1 MAGKTNYMLKTGRT
15 LWFQKTITLTPKKR
29 GIHVITEEVSAIPE
43 ISLFSIGLAQ
53 VMLKHTSASLSL
65 NECWDGEVRQDM
77 ETVLNRIVPESDL
90 YLHTVEGSD
99 DMPAHAKTSLMGASL
114 TLPITDGTLNLGTWQ
129 GIWLNE
135 HRNHAGSR
143 SIVVTIQGVEK
154 DNIK

>member
-1 MAGKTNYMLKTGRT
+1 MAGKANSMLRAGRT
-15 LWFQKTITLTPKKR
+15 LWFQKTIVLTPKKR
-29 GIHVITEEVSAIPE
+29 GVHVITDEITSIPE
-43 ISLFSIGLAQ
+43 ISQFSIGLAH

-77 ETVLNRIVPESDL
+77 ETVLNRIVPETDK
-90 YLHTVEGSD
+90 YRHTIEGPD

-114 TLPITDGTLNLGTWQ
+114 TIAITDGKLNLGTWQ

-143 SIVVTIQGVEK
+143 SIVVTIQGVGI
-154 DNIK
+154 D